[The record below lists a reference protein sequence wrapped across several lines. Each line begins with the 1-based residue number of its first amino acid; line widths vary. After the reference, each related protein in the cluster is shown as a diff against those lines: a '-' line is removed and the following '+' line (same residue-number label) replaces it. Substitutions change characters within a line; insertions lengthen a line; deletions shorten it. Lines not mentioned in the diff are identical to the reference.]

1 MNFFLSKFKSFLSD
15 EDSDPLIE
23 NHCITVMVRFI
34 VWLRG
39 STLWLDLGLNCLF
52 VYNPPHMI
60 SSFCD
65 FVLQLLEVGLVW
77 TQPLFCD
84 VDS

>member
-1 MNFFLSKFKSFLSD
+1 
-15 EDSDPLIE
+15 
-23 NHCITVMVRFI
+23 MVRFI

-39 STLWLDLGLNCLF
+39 STLWLGLGLNCSF

-60 SSFCD
+60 SSFGD

-77 TQPLFCD
+77 TQPMFP
-84 VDS
+84 VSRRSG